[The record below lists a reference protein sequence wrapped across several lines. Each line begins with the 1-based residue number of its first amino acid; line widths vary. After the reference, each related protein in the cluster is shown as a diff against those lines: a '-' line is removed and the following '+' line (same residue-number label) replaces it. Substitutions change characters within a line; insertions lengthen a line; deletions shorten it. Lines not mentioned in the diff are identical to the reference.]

1 MDESFNFQP
10 DRRRGRLFHQ
20 AALVVF
26 SLVGMVGLWQAA
38 QATIGPVFLM
48 YLLPALA
55 ALGAVP
61 ALAYRY
67 YDLLNSSYTLEREGV
82 RLRWGLRLEVI
93 PIEEVLWVRPAS
105 ELGRALPLPRLRWP
119 GALVGS
125 RSLPGAGEVEFM
137 AAQAQ
142 GLVVIATPG
151 RGYAVSPSD
160 PQAFLLAFQ
169 RCMEMG
175 SLFPLEAR
183 SVYPTYLLSR
193 VWRSR
198 LARLQL
204 LLGAGLSLALLVWV
218 SLAIPGRS
226 QIHLGFSPSGMSGD
240 LAPAV
245 RLLLLPVLNTF
256 FFLSDLLLGLFLYRR
271 EESQTYAYLLW
282 GSGAL
287 TALLFLFAAG
297 FILGAG

>member
-1 MDESFNFQP
+1 MDESFTFQP
-10 DRRRGRLFHQ
+10 DRRRGRIFHQ
-20 AALVVF
+20 VALGAF
-26 SLVGMVGLWQAA
+26 SLVGMAGLWEAA
-38 QATIGPVFLM
+38 QANIGPVFLV

-55 ALGAVP
+55 ALGGVP
-61 ALAYRY
+61 ILAYRY
-67 YDLLNSSYTLEREGV
+67 YDLLNSYYNLEREGV

-93 PIEEVLWVRPAS
+93 PIEDVLWVRLAS
-105 ELGRALPLPRLRWP
+105 ELGTALPLPRLHWP
-119 GALVGS
+119 GALVGT
-125 RSLPGAGEVEFM
+125 RTLPGAGEVEFM
-137 AAQAQ
+137 AAEAR

-151 RGYAVSPSD
+151 RGYAISPSD
-160 PQAFLLAFQ
+160 PEGFLLAFQ

-175 SLFPLEAR
+175 SLFPLQAH

-204 LLGAGLSLALLVWV
+204 LVGVGLSLVLLVWV

-226 QIHLGFSPSGMSGD
+226 QVQLGFSPSGVSGD

-256 FFLSDLLLGLFLYRR
+256 FFLSDLLLGLFLFRR

-287 TALLFLFAAG
+287 TALLFLLAAG
-297 FILGAG
+297 FILSAG